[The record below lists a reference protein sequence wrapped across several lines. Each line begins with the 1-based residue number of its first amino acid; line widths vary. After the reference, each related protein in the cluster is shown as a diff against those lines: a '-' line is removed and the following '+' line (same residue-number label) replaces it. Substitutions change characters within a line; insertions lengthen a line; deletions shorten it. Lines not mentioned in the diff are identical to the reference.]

1 MNTLKA
7 EKRSMDI
14 KAKKLRREG
23 YVTGNVFGREMK
35 ESVPVKIEKAIVDR
49 LLKTCHKGS
58 QVMLDIEGEKMNVLI
73 KDVEFNPLKG
83 QVDEIDFQALV
94 SNEKVHSVAEIV
106 LVGHE
111 KDAGGVL
118 EQLLEEVQF
127 KAYPSALVDKVEVD
141 VSNMKVGDSIKVK
154 DLTLSS
160 DKDVDVMTDP
170 ETTVVTLQYVHNSEA
185 DDDADEEAADGHDGA
200 GGDDGGER
208 EVQRL
213 HDGAALGHP
222 QRLQNNSCVIQEI
235 VLQKGII

>member
-7 EKRSMDI
+7 EKRSMDV

-35 ESVPVKIEKAIVDR
+35 ESVPVKMEKAAVDR
-49 LLKTCHKGS
+49 LLKACHKGS
-58 QVMLDIEGEKMNVLI
+58 QVMLDIEGEKMNVLV

-160 DKDVDVMTDP
+160 DKDSRKYPKSTSSSN
-170 ETTVVTLQYVHNSEA
+170 TNRRTVPKS
-185 DDDADEEAADGHDGA
+185 
-200 GGDDGGER
+200 
-208 EVQRL
+208 
-213 HDGAALGHP
+213 
-222 QRLQNNSCVIQEI
+222 I
-235 VLQKGII
+235 

>member
-1 MNTLKA
+1 
-7 EKRSMDI
+7 MDI

-23 YVTGNVFGREMK
+23 YVTGNVFGKEMK
-35 ESVPVKIEKAIVDR
+35 ESVPVKMEKATVDR

-94 SNEKVHSVAEIV
+94 SNEKVHSVAEVV

-111 KDAGGVL
+111 KAAGGVL

-154 DLTLSS
+154 DLTLAS

-170 ETTVVTLQYVHNSEA
+170 ETTVVTVHNNVA
-185 DDDADEEAADGHDGA
+185 DDDADEEAA
-200 GGDDGGER
+200 E
-208 EVQRL
+208 
-213 HDGAALGHP
+213 AA
-222 QRLQNNSCVIQEI
+222 E
-235 VLQKGII
+235 